1 MDTDPA
7 CDGLA
12 SAYVESAYESN
23 RPSLHRYLTSVTRD
37 AALAEDLVQ
46 DAFLRLTVEA
56 NAGRFPDDPAAWLHR
71 VGHNLAMSAGRR
83 RSVAT
88 RPYRALERSD
98 DPASPEDVI
107 VGSERMH
114 ELEDVLVDLEPVTRR
129 PWRWRRWGTTPMPSP
144 GRSAGPMAPP
154 GRCSVAF
161 APRSG
166 RRSPLPP
173 SRSRHDVRPTPVPII
188 RGEVVRDGDRG
199 AMVGREGELARLDDA
214 LERAG

>member
-1 MDTDPA
+1 
-7 CDGLA
+7 
-12 SAYVESAYESN
+12 
-23 RPSLHRYLTSVTRD
+23 
-37 AALAEDLVQ
+37 ALAEDLVQ

-114 ELEDVLVDLEPVTRR
+114 ELEDVLVDLEPVHQK
-129 PWRWRRWGTTPMPSP
+129 
-144 GRSAGPMAPP
+144 APA
-154 GRCSVAF
+154 SSS
-161 APRSG
+161 PRSG
-166 RRSPLPP
+166 SSS
-173 SRSRHDVRPTPVPII
+173 SR
-188 RGEVVRDGDRG
+188 
-199 AMVGREGELARLDDA
+199 
-214 LERAG
+214 

>member
-1 MDTDPA
+1 MAGIPPAEHKGRSMDTDPA

-56 NAGRFPDDPAAWLHR
+56 NVGRFPDDPAAWLHR

-114 ELEDVLVDLEPVTRR
+114 ELEDVLVDLEPVHQKALALAAMGYDAHAIARTIGRTDGATRTMLCR
-129 PWRWRRWGTTPMPSP
+129 VRAKVRAQVAA
-144 GRSAGPMAPP
+144 SAQ
-154 GRCSVAF
+154 
-161 APRSG
+161 
-166 RRSPLPP
+166 
-173 SRSRHDVRPTPVPII
+173 PI
-188 RGEVVRDGDRG
+188 
-199 AMVGREGELARLDDA
+199 AS
-214 LERAG
+214 